1 MAKSLDP
8 VDSKFEPVINVRKK
22 TTMKLTVLNRGVLND
37 KDLGPVLYYHYYPL
51 ATKQAGGD
59 ADGVNSGYK
68 FSWNQL
74 TFTDGWPVVSA

>member
-1 MAKSLDP
+1 
-8 VDSKFEPVINVRKK
+8 V
-22 TTMKLTVLNRGVLND
+22 NRGVLND

>member
-1 MAKSLDP
+1 MAKSLVP
-8 VDSKFEPVINVRKK
+8 VDSKLNPISIRKDN
-22 TTMKLTVLNRGVLND
+22 TKLTIVLRGVLND